1 MDTSREPIVI
11 VGAGHSG
18 ARAAAALRKHGWAG
32 GISLVGEESCLPYDR
47 PPLSKAV
54 LLGKKTGEQCAFY
67 AESWYAENGID
78 LLLARSVDRI
88 DRHSGRVVLEG
99 GRDLAFRRLL
109 LATGSSI
116 NPLTVPGA
124 DLKGVLPL
132 RTPQH
137 AHAIADSLQ
146 DGCRLVVIGAGVIG
160 LEVAAAALER
170 GCTVTVLERAPQAM
184 GRSVPAIVS
193 AAVVAEHQRRGVDV
207 RFGVEVSALEGA
219 ARVQAV
225 HLSTG
230 ETLACEIV
238 VYGLGVRPNVDL
250 AATAGLST
258 GNGIRT
264 NQYLRTDDDRIFACG
279 DVCCYESQLYQRAIR
294 LENWRNAEDQ
304 ADIAA
309 RNMLGQQLA
318 FDAVPWF
325 WSNQYDFTLQV
336 VGLPSLGV
344 ETKVETIGR
353 SRLFLTTD
361 AEGVLRG
368 VSAIGS
374 VRDIAARIKEF
385 KSVLATTPGHKS
397 TGSEEPIGP
406 TSAGREGGLQRSP
419 SLRAI

>member
-1 MDTSREPIVI
+1 MITCQKPIVI

-18 ARAAAALRKHGWAG
+18 ARAAAALRKHGWTG
-32 GISLVGEESCLPYDR
+32 GISLIGAEHCLPYDR

-67 AESWYAENGID
+67 AESWYAENDIN
-78 LLLARSVDRI
+78 LLLAQSVDRI

-99 GRDLAFRRLL
+99 GRDLAYHRLL

-116 NPLTVPGA
+116 NPLTVSGS
-124 DLKGVLPL
+124 DLNGVLPL

-137 AHAIADSLQ
+137 AHGIAESLQ
-146 DGCRLVVIGAGVIG
+146 SGGRLVVIGAGVIG

-193 AAVVAEHQRRGVDV
+193 EAVVAEHQRRGVDV
-207 RFGVEVSALEGA
+207 RFGVEVAALEGT
-219 ARVQAV
+219 ARVQTVRLA
-225 HLSTG
+225 TG
-230 ETLACEIV
+230 EILACDIV

-250 AATAGLST
+250 AAAAGLSID
-258 GNGIRT
+258 NGIRT
-264 NQYLRTDDDRIFACG
+264 NQYLCTDDERIFACG
-279 DVCCYESQLYQRAIR
+279 DVCCYDSQLYGRAIR
-294 LENWRNAEDQ
+294 VENWRNAEDQ
-304 ADIAA
+304 ADSAA

-325 WSNQYDFTLQV
+325 WSNQYDFALQV
-336 VGLPSLGV
+336 AGLPSLGT

-353 SRLFLTTD
+353 SQLFLSSD

-374 VRDIAARIKEF
+374 VRDIAAPIKEL
-385 KSVLATTPGHKS
+385 KSVLATSPRHQT
-397 TGSEEPIGP
+397 TGPEGP
-406 TSAGREGGLQRSP
+406 V
-419 SLRAI
+419 